1 MGVLADLSGKAG
13 PDDPVIPVDDRKLLE
28 IDVDNFNERLKAM
41 KPHVAFDVPNVLTGE
56 GNFKID
62 LTFESLDDFSPA
74 AIARKS
80 EGGPPAAV
88 KRIADPKFPLAFEL
102 GPQDS
107 MVPGIEFT
115 GPLSLKA
122 RLSRSGDAMPRAGD
136 IEGFHPDPVEPGQSG
151 IEILLAQVR

>member
-1 MGVLADLSGKAG
+1 MRRLSLIVLLLALFTGACEQQAAPETEAPTAPGAPVSGVITLSQAATVEPG
-13 PDDPVIPVDDRKLLE
+13 
-28 IDVDNFNERLKAM
+28 
-41 KPHVAFDVPNVLTGE
+41 NVLY
-56 GNFKID
+56 I
-62 LTFESLDDFSPA
+62 
-74 AIARKS
+74 IARKS

-88 KRIADPKFPLAFEL
+88 RRIADPKFPLAFEL